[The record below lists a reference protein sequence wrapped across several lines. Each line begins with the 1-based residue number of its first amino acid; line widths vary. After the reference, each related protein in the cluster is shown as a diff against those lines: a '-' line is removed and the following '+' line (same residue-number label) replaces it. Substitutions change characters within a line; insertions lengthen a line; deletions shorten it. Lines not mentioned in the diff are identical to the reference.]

1 MIFEHEIPT
10 GSKLYFGISA
20 KRKRELENKASAFL
34 EANGFEEIMT
44 PNFSYSGHQSIDDET
59 KLITLSDES
68 NNQLA
73 LRADST
79 LDVVRIITKRLG
91 RATVHKKWYYIQP
104 IFTYPANEVYQI
116 GAEWIDYDNI
126 ADVINLNCK
135 LLQEL
140 EVSPLV
146 QIANINIPLII
157 SREWD
162 IEIETF
168 KNGEIGTILAKDI
181 PWLKKLAQV
190 ETAEDLENIVNELPE
205 ALQKEVEKLI
215 SIAKEI
221 KYEKVVVSPIYY
233 SAMKYYDNIYYR
245 VISENKTLAKGGG
258 YKSNGV
264 NSLGFALFSD
274 NLLKITEG
282 SKSE

>member
-10 GSKLYFGISA
+10 GSKLYFGQSA

-34 EANGFEEIMT
+34 EANGFEEIVT
-44 PNFSYSGHQSIDDET
+44 PNFSYSAHQSIDDET
-59 KLITLSDES
+59 TLITLSDES

-91 RATVHKKWYYIQP
+91 RATEHKKWYYIQP
-104 IFTYPANEVYQI
+104 VFTYPANEVYQI
-116 GAEWIDYDNI
+116 GAEWIGYDNI

-140 EVSPLV
+140 GVAPLV

-157 SREWD
+157 ARDFDID
-162 IEIETF
+162 IEIF
-168 KNGEIGTILAKDI
+168 KNGKIGELLAKDI
-181 PWLKKLAQV
+181 PWLKKIVQV
-190 ETAEDLENIVNELPE
+190 EKAEELEAIVDELPDS
-205 ALQKEVEKLI
+205 LQQEVNKLI
-215 SIAKEI
+215 SIAKELEYDNI
-221 KYEKVVVSPIYY
+221 VVSPLYY

-245 VISENKTLAKGGG
+245 VIDGNKTLAKGGG

-274 NLLKITEG
+274 NILKISEG
-282 SKSE
+282 NKSE

>member
-10 GSKLYFGISA
+10 GSKLYFGKSA
-20 KRKRELENKASAFL
+20 KRKRELENKASSFL
-34 EANGFEEIMT
+34 EKQGFEEIVT

-59 KLITLSDES
+59 TLITLSDES

-91 RATVHKKWYYIQP
+91 RATEHKKWYYIQP
-104 IFTYPANEVYQI
+104 VFTYPANEVYQI

-126 ADVINLNCK
+126 TDLINLNCK

-140 EVSPLV
+140 EVNPLV

-157 SREWD
+157 SKEWNID
-162 IEIETF
+162 IELF
-168 KNGEIGTILAKDI
+168 KNGEIGAILAKDI
-181 PWLKKLAQV
+181 PWLKKIAQV
-190 ETAEDLENIVNELPE
+190 EKAEDLEAIVNELPDS
-205 ALQKEVEKLI
+205 LQKEVNKLI
-215 SIAKEI
+215 TIAKEVE
-221 KYEKVVVSPIYY
+221 YENVVVSPIYY

-245 VISENKTLAKGGG
+245 VIDGNKTLAKGGG

-274 NLLKITEG
+274 NILKITEG